1 VVENDVASG
10 RVRIGYWYILD
21 FPPSLTAAQAAEC
34 AGAQDPQAFWRMHRL
49 LYERQSQLWS
59 ADADTYQGFAQEI
72 GLEGETFRRCM
83 ADPAVAAR
91 IQELDR
97 QRRDAD
103 IRVRPSFDINGRIYR
118 GALPYNTLRQ
128 IFAQP

>member
-1 VVENDVASG
+1 MVENYVAPG

-34 AGAQDPQAFWRMHRL
+34 AGAQDPQAFWRMHRR

-59 ADADTYQGFAQEI
+59 ADQSTYEDLAQEI
-72 GLEGETFRRCM
+72 GLDGEAFERCM
-83 ADPAVAAR
+83 GDPAVADR

-118 GALPYNTLRQ
+118 GALPYNTLEQ